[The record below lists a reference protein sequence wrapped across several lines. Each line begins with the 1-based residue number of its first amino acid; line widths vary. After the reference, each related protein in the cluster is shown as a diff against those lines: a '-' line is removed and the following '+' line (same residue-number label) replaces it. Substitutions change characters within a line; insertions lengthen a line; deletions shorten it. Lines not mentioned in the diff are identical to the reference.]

1 MKLNQNLIFTALI
14 LAATA
19 AGAWSQTEVAANAA
33 PANGPAASAPA
44 PAPPPITA
52 ADIQSLKDAL
62 AAQQLQIQALQAQ
75 LQSQNQNK
83 DQANKDQAAQP
94 VRTAALSV
102 APTATTAQTSPA
114 SSDSN
119 INVAS
124 LQETPSNK
132 TTQNAGSSDE
142 RIRNLEREIQGLGP
156 ISFSGDVRLRG
167 EPFFGGPTDQSLDR
181 TRARIRARFNA
192 IATLGE
198 QFRAGLTLASGD
210 INDPTSTNQTLTGFY
225 TRKAV
230 ALDQAFV
237 EFTPKAFKPLTLVG
251 GKFRYPWYNTELTW
265 DKDLNPEGVAETL
278 AFNLDTPVLKRI
290 AFIGF
295 QLPFAEM
302 AGTATTDKRITQ
314 SITYGGQLQTNWR
327 LTSWMNLSAYAGYY
341 DYRGTDSIALALAR
355 ASTKNPQTPFSG
367 YLPLTSGNPVQD
379 STYTT
384 TATTIVTVDGT
395 AYPTGVTSVSNAQFA
410 SKFGLFD
417 SIARIDIDTRHP
429 RIPVSFIG
437 DYVQNTAACGNLPN
451 IVAAPT
457 NTATATYKQ
466 TVNAPCNSHYR
477 RGYWAEGT
485 VGRLQKKGDLQLG
498 YARIYIE
505 REAVLGNFNYS
516 DIRQGTNVSQHR
528 FTSFYQ
534 FDPRV
539 QLGFTALVGRPL
551 GTTEPWLTRLQFDTI
566 YIF

>member
-1 MKLNQNLIFTALI
+1 MRLNQNLLFTTLT
-14 LAATA
+14 LAALTV
-19 AGAWSQTEVAANAA
+19 GAWPQTEVASNA
-33 PANGPAASAPA
+33 PANGSAASAPA
-44 PAPPPITA
+44 PAPVTA
-52 ADIQSLKDAL
+52 ADIQELRAAL
-62 AAQQLQIQALQAQ
+62 AAQQRQIEILQAL
-75 LQSQNQNK
+75 LQNK
-83 DQANKDQAAQP
+83 NQTSQVQASDLSAVPVAVSVPATLTAPAAQ
-94 VRTAALSV
+94 TAPNSTV
-102 APTATTAQTSPA
+102 AIASNLQDTPTQKS
-114 SSDSN
+114 
-119 INVAS
+119 
-124 LQETPSNK
+124 Q
-132 TTQNAGSSDE
+132 QNAGSSDE

-167 EPFFGGPTDQSLDR
+167 EPFFGGPTDQSMDR
-181 TRARIRARFNA
+181 MRARIRARFNA
-192 IATLGE
+192 VATLGE

-225 TRKAV
+225 ARKAV

-237 EFTPKAFKPLTLVG
+237 EFRPKDFKPLTLVG

-265 DKDLNPEGVAETL
+265 DKDLNPEGVGESL

-302 AGTATTDKRITQ
+302 SGTAPTDKRITQ
-314 SITYGGQLQTNWR
+314 QITYGGQLQTNWR
-327 LTSWMNLSAYAGYY
+327 LASWLNLSAYAGYY

-367 YLPLTSGNPVQD
+367 YLPLASGNPVQD

-384 TATTIVTVDGT
+384 TATTIITVDGT
-395 AYPTGVTSVSNAQFA
+395 AYPTGVTSISNAKFA

-417 SIARIDIDTRHP
+417 TIARFDINTGHP
-429 RIPVSFIG
+429 RIPITFIG
-437 DYVQNTAACGNLPN
+437 DYVQNTEACGNLPN
-451 IVAAPT
+451 IAAAPA
-457 NTATATYKQ
+457 NTATTTYKQ
-466 TVNAPCNSHYR
+466 TLNSPCNSHYR
-477 RGYWAEGT
+477 RGYWAEGD
-485 VGRLQKKGDLQLG
+485 VGRLEKKGDLQFG
-498 YARIYIE
+498 YTRMYIE

-516 DIRQGTNVSQHR
+516 DIRQGTNVTQHR
-528 FTSFYQ
+528 FTTFYQ

-551 GTTEPWLTRLQFDTI
+551 GTTEPWLVRLQFDTI

>member
-14 LAATA
+14 LTATA
-19 AGAWSQTEVAANAA
+19 AGAWGQTEVAANAA

-83 DQANKDQAAQP
+83 DQANKDQAPQP

-102 APTATTAQTSPA
+102 APPATTAQTSPA

-119 INVAS
+119 ITIAS
-124 LQETPSNK
+124 LQEPPSNK

-142 RIRNLEREIQGLGP
+142 RVRNLEREIKGLGP

-181 TRARIRARFNA
+181 MRARIRARFNA

-278 AFNLDTPVLKRI
+278 AFNLDTLRSEAHCLHRVSVALRRDGWHCIHRQENHPVHHLRWPV
-290 AFIGF
+290 AD
-295 QLPFAEM
+295 E
-302 AGTATTDKRITQ
+302 
-314 SITYGGQLQTNWR
+314 
-327 LTSWMNLSAYAGYY
+327 
-341 DYRGTDSIALALAR
+341 LA
-355 ASTKNPQTPFSG
+355 S
-367 YLPLTSGNPVQD
+367 YV
-379 STYTT
+379 
-384 TATTIVTVDGT
+384 VD
-395 AYPTGVTSVSNAQFA
+395 
-410 SKFGLFD
+410 
-417 SIARIDIDTRHP
+417 
-429 RIPVSFIG
+429 
-437 DYVQNTAACGNLPN
+437 
-451 IVAAPT
+451 
-457 NTATATYKQ
+457 
-466 TVNAPCNSHYR
+466 
-477 RGYWAEGT
+477 
-485 VGRLQKKGDLQLG
+485 
-498 YARIYIE
+498 
-505 REAVLGNFNYS
+505 
-516 DIRQGTNVSQHR
+516 
-528 FTSFYQ
+528 
-534 FDPRV
+534 
-539 QLGFTALVGRPL
+539 
-551 GTTEPWLTRLQFDTI
+551 EP
-566 YIF
+566 